1 MSVPGLRQA
10 RFLPILVA
18 LLLAGCASTN
28 VLSVNYQLP
37 PRASEPLTRSVALV
51 FADERRN
58 NAFLTPDARKELEGF
73 AGAYA
78 LTVSRTGQGG
88 ELLGAYPLDGLFK
101 EVFRHRI
108 ENAGLKVAAAGAK
121 ADAEMRLM
129 LKQFQLDFGDRKW
142 TSVIDYEA
150 QLLKNGTVLSR
161 QTVNG
166 SAERM
171 MFIKKTD
178 AEKVI
183 SELVSDAVNKLD
195 LSLLFKQAGL

>member
-1 MSVPGLRQA
+1 MSVPDLRQA
-10 RFLPILVA
+10 RFLPVLVA
-18 LLLAGCASTN
+18 VLLAGCASTN

-37 PRASEPLTRSVALV
+37 PRAGEPLTRSVALV

-58 NAFLTPDARKELEGF
+58 DAFLTPDARKELEEF

-78 LTVSRTGQGG
+78 LTVSRAGQSG

-101 EVFRHRI
+101 EVFRHRL

-142 TSVIDYEA
+142 TSIIDYEA

-171 MFIKKTD
+171 MFIKKAD

-183 SELVSDAVNKLD
+183 SELMSDAVNKLD

>member
-1 MSVPGLRQA
+1 MPVSGLRRA
-10 RFLPILVA
+10 RCLSILVA

-37 PRASEPLTRSVALV
+37 PRTGEALNRRVVLV

-58 NAFLTPDARKELEGF
+58 DSFLTPDARNELAEF

-78 LTVSRTGQGG
+78 LTVSQTGRGG

-101 EVFRHRI
+101 EVFRHRLDT
-108 ENAGLKVAAAGAK
+108 AGLKVAPAGAE
-121 ADAEMRLM
+121 ADAEMRLG
-129 LKQFQLDFGDRKW
+129 LKQFQLDFGNRKW

-150 QLLKNGTVLSR
+150 QLIKNGSVLSR

-171 MFIKKTD
+171 MFVKKAD

-195 LSLLFKQAGL
+195 LGLLFKQAGL